1 MQSYVQW
8 KYTKEVEV
16 TNPPSSEAQ
25 CTFILYHQMGM
36 YRDFSDIRFSTV
48 EKEPISYYLESID
61 NFNSCRVWLKF
72 PANISKILL
81 HYGNGAA
88 VSESSSNDVFD
99 YFIDFTTFDYS
110 AWTIESGSIKI
121 ENSILTVKNASTATI
136 ISSKTSYPVNTIV
149 EMRACRE
156 SGNNNGLGFKNSATL
171 KAALWSGSAAGVN
184 NDQMM
189 TGDGVDAN
197 YVDDGVDRSGTTY
210 YTYGVA
216 HLTAGDKFYVNY
228 SLRGTASSYL
238 PGNVSLPLR
247 IESDV
252 AKAVYIDWV
261 RVRKYLETPPTFTL
275 VKRHI
280 PQTIGYLLNESKYST
295 TEIIGA
301 YEITQIHHFFNEDE
315 SVSIK
320 DESYIGDPLQVFA
333 PDYVYISEEVPQIKQ
348 YTELKDYALESCD
361 ISKSTSDV
369 YMQLSASF
377 SNEIV
382 PPEGTNLKHV
392 ARDSK
397 YVKHTLFAGQVITKT
412 PKLSYLGNSVSIEA
426 ADLSRNLS
434 VQPIPWNYQVVSLD
448 DTHTHFGKWIIE
460 LLDSTHTGVIQGNII
475 ATAKDDKQFVFEPN
489 TSRYEAITD
498 IAEYMGC
505 ATHVKLIEKYDT
517 ATDRIN
523 IRPALYVVPTKDID
537 QKYGGFDLPDPIEF
551 ESSDITI
558 LDEPTVQGEQD
569 TRYNTVLVHGVLS
582 NTSET
587 VVAVACLHEVSDSET
602 WGNVYTYEDNGIY
615 EKGSTAEI
623 EAIKWLL
630 YFNTQKSTV
639 QMKFVDRFDL
649 ELYQRIRF
657 GESFSD
663 ALKKLTNTKQLS
675 YIIAY
680 DPRDET
686 NSKHSIDVSGV
697 PTPSWLRI
705 TEIKHHSEN
714 VNSYCEI
721 KAITDYIYSSVDPVI
736 QSPYNQYLAPGY
748 YKPTSDDTVSTI
760 QSVVESTV
768 SQQASLETG
777 TLLSIDADAKTGV
790 IQTASGKIMKVS
802 LPWL

>member
-1 MQSYVQW
+1 MPSYIQW
-8 KYTKEVEV
+8 KYTKEIDI
-16 TNPPSSEAQ
+16 TNPPSVEAQ
-25 CTFILYHQMGM
+25 CTFILYYEIGM
-36 YRDFSDIRFSTV
+36 YRDFRDVRFSTV
-48 EKEPISYYLESID
+48 DKEPIDYCLESIVL
-61 NFNSCRVWLKF
+61 NNSCRVWLKF
-72 PANISKILL
+72 PANVTKILI

-88 VSESSSNDVFD
+88 VSESSSNNVFD
-99 YFIDFTTFDYS
+99 YFIDFVTFDY
-110 AWTIESGSIKI
+110 TELTVESGSIKI
-121 ENSILTVKNASTATI
+121 ENGILTVKNASTATV
-136 ISSKTSYPVNTIV
+136 ISSKDSYPVNTIV
-149 EMRACRE
+149 EMRARRE
-156 SGNNNGLGFKNSATL
+156 SGNRDGLGFKSTTTM
-171 KAALWSGSAAGVN
+171 KAALWSGSVSGSN

-189 TGDGVDAN
+189 TCDGAEAN
-197 YVDDGVDRSGTTY
+197 YVDDGVDRSGTVY

-216 HLTAGDKFYVNY
+216 HLTTGDKFYVNY
-228 SLRGTASSYL
+228 SLRGTAAADL

-252 AKAVYIDWV
+252 AKAVYVDWV

-275 VKRHI
+275 GKRYI
-280 PQTIGYLLNESKYST
+280 PQTIGYLLNESKYSA

-301 YEITQIHHFFNEDE
+301 YEITQIHHFFNDE
-315 SVSIK
+315 ESINIK
-320 DESYIGDPLQVFA
+320 DESYIGEPAQISTTE
-333 PDYVYISEEVPQIKQ
+333 YVYISEEVSQIKQ

-369 YMQLSASF
+369 YIQLSASF

-426 ADLSRNLS
+426 VDLSRNLS
-434 VQPIPWNYQVVSLD
+434 VQPVPWNYQVISLD

-460 LLDSTHTGVIQGNII
+460 LLDSAHTGVIQGNII
-475 ATAKDDKQFVFEPN
+475 ATAKEDKQFVFKPD
-489 TSRYEAITD
+489 TSRYEAITE

-505 ATHVKLIEKYDT
+505 VAHVKLIEKYDT

-558 LDEPTVQGEQD
+558 LDEPTVKGEQD
-569 TRYNTVLVHGVLS
+569 TQYNTVLVHGVLS
-582 NTSET
+582 STGET
-587 VVAVACLHEVSDSET
+587 VVAVACLPEVSNGEK
-602 WGNVYTYEDNGIY
+602 WGNVYSYEDNGIY

-639 QMKFVDRFDL
+639 QIKFIDRFDL

-657 GESFSD
+657 GDSFSD
-663 ALKKLTNTKQLS
+663 ALRNLTNTKQLS
-675 YIIAY
+675 YVVAY

-686 NSKHSIDVSGV
+686 NSKHSVDVSGV

-714 VNSYCEI
+714 VNDYCEI
-721 KAITDYIYSSVDPVI
+721 KAITDYIYSSVDPII

-768 SQQASLETG
+768 SKQASLETG

-790 IQTASGKIMKVS
+790 IQTTSGKTMKVT